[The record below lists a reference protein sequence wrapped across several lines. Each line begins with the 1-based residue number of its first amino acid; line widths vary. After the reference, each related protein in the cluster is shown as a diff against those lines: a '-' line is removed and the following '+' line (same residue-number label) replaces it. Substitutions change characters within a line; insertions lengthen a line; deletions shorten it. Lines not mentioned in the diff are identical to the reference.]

1 MNLSD
6 YPEVIVE
13 GAPGWT
19 TFTGH
24 LVATFPSADKR
35 KKAVVCA
42 LFDGKLETAVF
53 DTTYVSEMP

>member
-24 LVATFPSADKR
+24 LVATFPTAGR

-42 LFDGKLETAVF
+42 FFDGKLETAVF
-53 DTTYVSEMP
+53 DATYVQEMP